1 MAYGKRTPVAVKRRG
16 LSRGGICAAFPNP
29 RRRRKKRTPRPSAR
43 RFYFQ
48 VYDRLLAKLNRNVF
62 SADFPSYRVNFS
74 SNIADIIVKIALSDE
89 KSTQK
94 STTI

>member
-1 MAYGKRTPVAVKRRG
+1 
-16 LSRGGICAAFPNP
+16 
-29 RRRRKKRTPRPSAR
+29 
-43 RFYFQ
+43 
-48 VYDRLLAKLNRNVF
+48 LNRNVF

-94 STTI
+94 STTIQFRKRSNDRRRFCVVGCPLRRYYDDSDAIAP